1 MAGRR
6 RPTLSC
12 ATGLSLPLVR
22 DVLREHVGKVRRSS
36 ASCLSISNPCS
47 FRALAD
53 TRGCLLRRGRM
64 TTMKGVF
71 AIHFVSYESMRWLH
85 PPPHSMT
92 SMRSG
97 SPYLIHLLFRKKN
110 SRLLSGTC
118 PALGFRSSWH
128 ADVSLHSHQVRHSL
142 VLSIVPVFGPAW
154 FGVRLA
160 AAYGPENYGEQK
172 PRTLPHR
179 VRRLPTEA
187 AEGYRGDKNE
197 VVLSSDD
204 QTRNRPRGEKTW
216 FGYTFRVAARA
227 HARVHPWLMVSGFS
241 PNRP

>member
-1 MAGRR
+1 MLPAALVGDLTVAGRR

-22 DVLREHVGKVRRSS
+22 DVLREHVRKVRRSS

-85 PPPHSMT
+85 PPLHSMT

-97 SPYLIHLLFRKKN
+97 SPYLIHVRFAKKLSTAIRYVSC
-110 SRLLSGTC
+110 SRLSKLVARGRLAPLAPGKAQS
-118 PALGFRSSWH
+118 
-128 ADVSLHSHQVRHSL
+128 SL
-142 VLSIVPVFGPAW
+142 VDRS
-154 FGVRLA
+154 
-160 AAYGPENYGEQK
+160 
-172 PRTLPHR
+172 R
-179 VRRLPTEA
+179 VWASLVWR
-187 AEGYRGDKNE
+187 
-197 VVLSSDD
+197 
-204 QTRNRPRGEKTW
+204 
-216 FGYTFRVAARA
+216 
-227 HARVHPWLMVSGFS
+227 
-241 PNRP
+241 